1 MAAMHVFH
9 LTDAKFAVLL
19 GSPRRAIHITT
30 TLVRSKQ
37 EQGTLLALSIV
48 VYSFDYFTENI

>member
-1 MAAMHVFH
+1 MHVFH
-9 LTDAKFAVLL
+9 LTDAKFIAVLL

>member
-1 MAAMHVFH
+1 MHVFH